1 MLWGNKFLFNCHTFD
16 EKLPTLVHVY
26 KKQDLQHVKTFDFEP
41 FYSFHF
47 TNGYNTDS
55 KIVL

>member
-26 KKQDLQHVKTFDFEP
+26 KKQDLQHIKTFDF
-41 FYSFHF
+41 
-47 TNGYNTDS
+47 
-55 KIVL
+55 